1 MYNKE
6 QITELLRQYKYP
18 DFAIDGVVA
27 KLNNMEPEMSALFE
41 KWLQTKEIP
50 NDEINGFTFVEL
62 TDKYKFTPIN
72 AFLTLN
78 WLIVDPENASAA
90 LEGGIR

>member
-1 MYNKE
+1 M
-6 QITELLRQYKYP
+6 TALLRQYKYP
-18 DFAIDGVVA
+18 DFMIAGVIA
-27 KLNNMEPEMSALFE
+27 KLNNMEPEILTLFE
-41 KWLQTKEIP
+41 KWLQTKEVP

-62 TDKYKFTPIN
+62 INKYGFTPIN

-78 WLIVDPENASAA
+78 WLLVDPENASAA

>member
-6 QITELLRQYKYP
+6 QMTELLRQYKYP
-18 DFAIDGVVA
+18 DFAIDGVIS
-27 KLNNMEPEMSALFE
+27 KLKNMEPEMLVLFE
-41 KWLQTKEIP
+41 KWMQTQEIP

-62 TDKYKFTPIN
+62 INKYGFTPIN

-78 WLIVDPENASAA
+78 WLIVDLEKASAA